1 MTKYQRSGS
10 RNPCPVCARVKD
22 TDCRW
27 NDSVIFCH
35 QGSTNGP
42 PEGLRV
48 GDVIDVQGQ
57 PWALVRIGSGF
68 AASAYQFRPHRES
81 RFRGGIGPAVAR
93 ESKPINRSLVEETL
107 DAIRAALEVLTFMDS
122 PPVELRQIFQL
133 IENGWV
139 LVNQLLRH
147 LRRISREEPDSERK
161 ARLQQQIEAVEYAQK
176 QVGYQRRDAKHFCRH
191 YLGEQD
197 Q

>member
-1 MTKYQRSGS
+1 M
-10 RNPCPVCARVKD
+10 KD
-22 TDCRW
+22 SDCRW
-27 NDSVIFCH
+27 NAEVVFCH
-35 QGSTNGP
+35 QGSTNAP

-81 RFRGGIGPAVAR
+81 GFRGGIGPAVAR
-93 ESKPINRSLVEETL
+93 ESKPINRALVEETL

-133 IENGWV
+133 IENGWA
-139 LVNQLLRH
+139 LTNQLLRH
-147 LRRISREEPDSERK
+147 LKRITHDEPDSERK
-161 ARLQQQIEAVEYAQK
+161 ARLQQQITAMEYAQK

-191 YLGEQD
+191 YLGEQP
-197 Q
+197 

>member
-1 MTKYQRSGS
+1 M
-10 RNPCPVCARVKD
+10 KD

-68 AASAYQFRPHRES
+68 AASAYQFRPHREPGI
-81 RFRGGIGPAVAR
+81 RGATAGPIPPR
-93 ESKPINRSLVEETL
+93 KSKPINRTLVEETL
-107 DAIRAALEVLTFMDS
+107 DAIRSALEVPTFMDS
-122 PPVELRQIFQL
+122 PPDELRQSFQL

-139 LVNQLLRH
+139 LTSQLLRH
-147 LRRISREEPDSERK
+147 LKRISRDEPDSARK
-161 ARLQQQIEAVEYAQK
+161 ARLQQQITAVEYAQK
-176 QVGYQRRDAKHFCRH
+176 QVVYQRRAAKHFCRH
-191 YLGEQD
+191 YLGERS
-197 Q
+197 